1 MAAAANTGG
10 AGGNTL
16 SASFSE
22 ALAQIEATQNE
33 QLAFQQQVT
42 DLQTKFQAESAEIE
56 NESAMAQALR
66 TLTRTISQSL
76 RQG

>member
-1 MAAAANTGG
+1 MAAAANNGG
-10 AGGNTL
+10 AGGTAL
-16 SASFSE
+16 SASFSD